1 MYIKNLIREI
11 RTWLEVRK
19 TVKEN
24 VSKINELGFDVDWVG
39 RIYTVMNIPDELND
53 LPHRNVRETIER
65 NAAIDL
71 YIKNQLGEIS
81 RLLGDLRLSDLI
93 MYPEGYEQF
102 EDSNSI
108 LLVLAPDREY
118 FTLPKVFAFLV
129 GVFCVVMGITV
140 FVSWILTR

>member
-11 RTWLEVRK
+11 RTWLEVRR

-39 RIYTVMNIPDELND
+39 RIYTIVNIPDELND
-53 LPHRNVRETIER
+53 LPHRNVNETIER
-65 NAAIDL
+65 NVAIDL

-81 RLLGDLRLSDLI
+81 KLLGDLRLSDLI

-108 LLVLAPDREY
+108 LLILAPDRRY
-118 FTLPKVFAFLV
+118 FTFFKFTSFLV
-129 GVFCVVMGITV
+129 GVAAVVTGVVV
-140 FVSWILTR
+140 FLSWLLTR